1 MNENELL
8 ECLSIEL
15 ESIAETLILVQKDE
29 KCDEYIKKVL
39 NNQIGMLFF
48 CQKEIHEIIEMVK
61 LNKLIKKELSN

>member
-39 NNQIGMLFF
+39 NNQIGMLVF
-48 CQKEIHEIIEMVK
+48 CQKEIHEIIEMIK
-61 LNKLIKKELSN
+61 LNKVEKKELSN

>member
-29 KCDEYIKKVL
+29 NSNEHIKKVL
-39 NNQIGMLFF
+39 NNQIGMLVF
-48 CQKEIHEIIEMVK
+48 CQKEIHEVTELIK
-61 LNKLIKKELSN
+61 LNKATKKELSH